1 MSPAATRGPVVCL
14 GDPLLDLICERPLER
29 LADADRFVPHLGG
42 VAANLAVVA
51 ARAGAQVL
59 LAGGAGED
67 EWGAWMS
74 EHLSREGVGLEAFHR
89 LPGRRTALAFVTVD
103 GEGEAAYS
111 LYGEV
116 DGATVEAVG
125 DRLEAVLEGA
135 GALCIGSNTLAGQ
148 AGRELTGRA
157 RELALE
163 RGLPVIFDPN
173 LRLHRWRSTADAAAS
188 ANACVPGALLVRC
201 NAAEAEVMTG
211 EADPEWA
218 ALALVKAGAR
228 LVVIS
233 LGAEGA
239 MLRGEL
245 RADVPAVPVAQMR
258 STVGAGDALTG
269 VLLARL
275 AQAGFYPPAAAAA
288 LPEAVA
294 AAAAA
299 CGHWGALD

>member
-1 MSPAATRGPVVCL
+1 MSTAATRGPVVCL
-14 GDPLLDLICERPLER
+14 GVPLLDLICERPLER
-29 LADADRFVPHLGG
+29 PADADMFVPHLGG
-42 VAANLAVVA
+42 VAANIAVVA
-51 ARAGAQVL
+51 ARAGTQVV

-67 EWGAWMS
+67 EWGAWIS
-74 EHLSREGVGLEAFHR
+74 ERLSREGVRLEAFRR
-89 LPGRRTALAFVTVD
+89 LPGRTTALALVTVD
-103 GEGEAAYS
+103 RAREASYT
-111 LYGEV
+111 LFGEV
-116 DGATVEAVG
+116 EGATLEAIG
-125 DRLEAVLEGA
+125 DRLEEVLDGA
-135 GALCIGSNTLAGQ
+135 AALCIGSNTLA
-148 AGRELTGRA
+148 AAPGRALTARA

-173 LRLHRWRSTADAAAS
+173 LRLHRWRSTADASAS

-233 LGAEGA
+233 LGADGV
-239 MLRGEL
+239 MLRGDL
-245 RADVPAVPVAQMR
+245 RADVPGVPVAQMC
-258 STVGAGDALTG
+258 STIGAGDVLTG

-288 LPEAVA
+288 LREAVA
-294 AAAAA
+294 AAAGA
-299 CGHWGALD
+299 CAHWGALD